1 MNNIENSNSGL
12 GRDEL
17 KSKLSEMKALIDS
30 QRALAEQQ
38 TQVQNKLLEININKE
53 AFNSKSSAPIADKNR
68 NVGYPTYS
76 LNEGNEIN
84 SPKVAGE

>member
-1 MNNIENSNSGL
+1 M
-12 GRDEL
+12 
-17 KSKLSEMKALIDS
+17 
-30 QRALAEQQ
+30 
-38 TQVQNKLLEININKE
+38 QNKLLEININKE